1 MTWTDGFDLNREL
14 IVQRMREVAVSLPRN
29 EYPVIVYKAPE
40 ERKMRRSLCISADR
54 AENNLHFLLHYF
66 LIASWH

>member
-40 ERKMRRSLCISADR
+40 ERK
-54 AENNLHFLLHYF
+54 
-66 LIASWH
+66 LIFMYLS